1 VNFLRKTYEM
11 KVLGV
16 FHLGM
21 NVSET
26 RWLPFLRE
34 WTSAKLA
41 GLRSCENGPQRNSLA
56 SVPVRMDLSETRW
69 PPILMEQTQKSFCG
83 LHSRKSTLK

>member
-1 VNFLRKTYEM
+1 MNFLRKTYEM

-56 SVPVRMDLSETRW
+56 SIPAGMSMAELQR
-69 PPILMEQTQKSFCG
+69 PPILME
-83 LHSRKSTLK
+83 